1 MLPIY
6 GVNDPVKILQQ
17 SRDFLRLD
25 THAMFK
31 SGIRSKK

>member
-6 GVNDPVKILQQ
+6 GVNDSVKILQQ

-31 SGIRSKK
+31 SGISSRK